1 MSQIPTIL
9 TSLALSPRAS
19 AVAAEGL
26 RLAAVFSAE
35 AIFVHVGQDTP
46 DIRDSLNRTLKA
58 AGAENVPAERIL
70 IRSGH
75 PGRTICEA
83 ARQTKSEMIVMGAL
97 DRDPPLVRVWGSV
110 ARYVARRAPCS
121 VMLLPDPQSQHT
133 AMQRIV
139 AGVGTDAQSAAMVPL
154 LLQLARSAKQ
164 AQLYFVREFSVAEA
178 RWAQKRGAGS
188 SGEWISGHAEYIRQ
202 LSEDQQRELD
212 EFLGGFDMSGVEVR
226 TAGLAGYEGVEVISY
241 ARRQHADLLALPA
254 PLRRLTI
261 WDRFFRHPLELAL
274 RQLPC
279 GLLLFRS
286 SPV

>member
-1 MSQIPTIL
+1 MSQIQTIL
-9 TSLALSPRAS
+9 ISLALSPRAS

-26 RLAAVFSAE
+26 RLVRAFSAE
-35 AIFVHVGQDTP
+35 AVFIHVGEDTP
-46 DIRDSLNRTLKA
+46 DIRDSLKRTLKA
-58 AGAENVPAERIL
+58 AGEENVPPERVL

-83 ARQTKSEMIVMGAL
+83 ARQSKSEMIVMGAL

-139 AGVGTDAQSAAMVPL
+139 AGVGTDARSAAMVPV
-154 LLQLARSAKQ
+154 LLQLARSSKQ
-164 AQLYFVREFSVAEA
+164 ARLYFVREFSVAEA
-178 RWAQKRGAGS
+178 RWAERQGTGS
-188 SGEWISGHAEYIRQ
+188 SGELISGHADYIRR
-202 LSEDQQRELD
+202 LSVDQQRELE
-212 EFLGGFDMSGVEVR
+212 EFLGGFDMGGVQVH

-254 PLRRLTI
+254 PRKRLTI

-274 RQLPC
+274 RQLPR
-279 GLLLFRS
+279 GLLLFR
-286 SPV
+286 PPAA